1 MTFYSCPLW
10 HTVDESWYSLCSISA
25 THSALWTE
33 RSAAQVRA
41 LLAEQACGDT
51 IAHLCRFA
59 KVFATTRRLNVTH
72 KGGLSSFSWVL
83 LTLRFSATAEVCGRA
98 VAEGWLRGVS
108 SFLGSARDREESLS
122 VC

>member
-1 MTFYSCPLW
+1 MCQTSTLLGV
-10 HTVDESWYSLCSISA
+10 TV
-25 THSALWTE
+25 
-33 RSAAQVRA
+33 RVRLVWSVA
-41 LLAEQACGDT
+41 RRE
-51 IAHLCRFA
+51 
-59 KVFATTRRLNVTH
+59 VFATTRRLNVTH

-108 SFLGSARDREESLS
+108 SFLGSARDREESLR